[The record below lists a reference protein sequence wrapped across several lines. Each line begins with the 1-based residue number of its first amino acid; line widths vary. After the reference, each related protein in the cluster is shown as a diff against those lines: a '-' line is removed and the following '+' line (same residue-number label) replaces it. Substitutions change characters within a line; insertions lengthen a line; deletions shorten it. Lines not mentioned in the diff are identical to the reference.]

1 MPSPTDVHV
10 EKKNRNLSRISTTPG
25 ETQIELRM
33 LFGRLGCSGGLKSLL
48 TRTVPLFGP
57 SPSLLATSH
66 PLVSQTR
73 SMAIANFRPKKLAH
87 KKSMKGFYRSR
98 AGGSLRGTTVY
109 HGDYALQVT
118 EGGRLFDRQLDT
130 ARNMVRRIIKQDKGS
145 KFILSQFPHRPVT
158 SKGAETRMGKGKG
171 VVEHFATWMRTG
183 SIVFEVKGAR
193 TEIARR
199 ALRAAAGTL
208 PLRSRII
215 KANPD
220 MRVAPR
226 CLPHF
231 IMKSL
236 HQAEFTKALVAD
248 DASKDSLKKTAKLE
262 MTKE

>member
-1 MPSPTDVHV
+1 
-10 EKKNRNLSRISTTPG
+10 
-25 ETQIELRM
+25 
-33 LFGRLGCSGGLKSLL
+33 
-48 TRTVPLFGP
+48 
-57 SPSLLATSH
+57 
-66 PLVSQTR
+66 
-73 SMAIANFRPKKLAH
+73 MAIANFRPKKLAH

-193 TEIARR
+193 REIARR

-231 IMKSL
+231 IMKTL
-236 HQAEFTKALVAD
+236 HEAEFAQALESGAT
-248 DASKDSLKKTAKLE
+248 SKDSPSSLKRTAKLQV
-262 MTKE
+262 TKE